1 MSYVFSD
8 ITLAT
13 QGLIQR
19 CESLCSMADGAIS
32 GDTTLLKKFTGH
44 INSAYDKM
52 WMAQMSV
59 DKNIKSDDPNYTDLP
74 DAPITMVLSQADYT
88 LPVAVTS
95 ANVSTF
101 LRLKGVYF
109 IVNGQRTYLTPM
121 LPTDTLTT
129 TAGEPTKYQ
138 LNGKSIIFQCPFNA
152 STLSRYSSVF
162 HVEFQ
167 RVPDAFLSTDT
178 TQQPGILGTYHEN
191 IAVEASSMYL
201 KPIDANLSMSYH
213 NDFLT
218 ELENFKR
225 DVANIDSSVPQRL
238 VGAYQNNR

>member
-8 ITLAT
+8 TTLAT
-13 QGLIQR
+13 VGLIQR
-19 CESLCSMADGAIS
+19 CESLCSMGYGAIS
-32 GDTTLLKKFTGH
+32 GDTTLLKQFTGY
-44 INSAYDKM
+44 INTAYDKM
-52 WMAQMSV
+52 VMAEMSV
-59 DKNIKSDDPNYTDLP
+59 DKNRKYDDYNYTDLN
-74 DAPITMVLSQADYT
+74 DAPITMVAPQADYT

-109 IVNGQRTYLTPM
+109 IANGVRTYLTPM
-121 LPTDTLTT
+121 TQDDTLTT

-138 LNGKSIIFQCPFNA
+138 LNGKSIIFQCPLSSA
-152 STLSRYSSVF
+152 TLAKYGSVF

-167 RVPDAFLSTDT
+167 RVPDAFLYTDT
-178 TQQPGILGTYHEN
+178 TQQAGILGTYHEL

-201 KPIDANLSMSYH
+201 KPIDANLSISLH
-213 NDFLT
+213 NDFLN

-225 DVANIDSSVPQRL
+225 DVANIDSSVPRRFVPAHQD
-238 VGAYQNNR
+238 NR